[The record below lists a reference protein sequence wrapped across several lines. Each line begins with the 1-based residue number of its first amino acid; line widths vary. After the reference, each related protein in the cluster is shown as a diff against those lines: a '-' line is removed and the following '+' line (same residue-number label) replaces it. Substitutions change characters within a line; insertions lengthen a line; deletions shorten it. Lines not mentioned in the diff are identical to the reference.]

1 MLRRLFPTAESD
13 PELHPFR
20 SALTFAFYN
29 ALTWQVGIGT
39 PMVLFAERLGATPF
53 QVGLAYAWVFLLAPV
68 QIFATALL
76 PRYGFKQVCLGGWA
90 ARSFFLAA
98 PMVLA
103 LLAPA
108 TGRPWMVQVLIWSVF
123 LFCLCR
129 AMGASAMTAWF
140 YGFLPAGARGR
151 YFANDQLLSSVAGVG
166 TLLACAALFALLPI
180 YPALL
185 LQYGIAV
192 TGSTLSFYA
201 LKKLPDIER
210 PKPVGLTEVLR
221 ATPRHLFGASEFR
234 RYVWLAVWYAVI
246 TTPIPPFAA
255 YYLRVGADF
264 TPGQIMLFE
273 VLRYCGTI
281 TGAGLIRR
289 RVDATGARPFF
300 LLSLAL
306 TGLVAAYW
314 WLNLKTGFG
323 GVVGLAAAYFGV
335 GLGAVCWAVANLN
348 YLPKIIP
355 DEERAL
361 FVSLHGAATSLLG
374 GLAPVLLGLWLKS
387 AAPGGGPA
395 IDVSAFGWFFVIVLV
410 SAFVLAWPVRR
421 LREESRERFDLL
433 VRGSAILRPLRGTT
447 YLINLIDPRG
457 TREKPRE
464 RVDPPAQSGN

>member
-1 MLRRLFPTAESD
+1 
-13 PELHPFR
+13 
-20 SALTFAFYN
+20 
-29 ALTWQVGIGT
+29 
-39 PMVLFAERLGATPF
+39 MVLFAARLGATPF

-90 ARSFFLAA
+90 ARIFFLAA
-98 PMVLA
+98 PMGLA

-151 YFANDQLLSSVAGVG
+151 YFANDQLLSSVSGVV

-192 TGSTLSFYA
+192 TGSTLSFYS

-210 PKPVGLTEVLR
+210 PKPVGLMEVLR
-221 ATPRHLFGASEFR
+221 ATPRHLLGASEFR

-255 YYLRVGADF
+255 YYLRVAADF
-264 TPGQIMLFE
+264 APGQIMLFE

-281 TGAGLIRR
+281 VGAGLIRR

-361 FVSLHGAATSLLG
+361 FVSLHGAATSFLG
-374 GLAPVLLGLWLKS
+374 GLAPVALGWWLKNT
-387 AAPGGGPA
+387 APGGGPA
-395 IDVSAFGWFFVIVLV
+395 IDVGAFAWYFVIVLV
-410 SAFVLAWPVRR
+410 SALVLAGPVRR

-433 VRGSAILRPLRGTT
+433 VRGSAILRPFRGTT

-457 TREKPRE
+457 SREKTRA
-464 RVDPPAQSGN
+464 RVDPPRQSDN